1 MRRVR
6 LGKTELMVTEVGLG
20 GIPIVP
26 LDQEDAVGVVR
37 RGYDLG
43 IRFFDTA
50 NAYRTSEGKMGEAL
64 ESVRDDVV
72 IATKTLAREPDKI
85 RQHVQLS
92 LDNLRTDR
100 IDIYQIHNVSNEETL
115 NQVLGT
121 GGAYE
126 VLADAQEAGKVK
138 HIGVTSHNIDTAI
151 NACRTGRFETLQFP
165 FNFVERDPAEELF
178 QVALEM
184 DVGIIGMKPLGGG
197 WLEQA
202 RLCFGFLQQYPGV
215 VPIPGV
221 RSQDEIE
228 EIVALHETPV
238 TLTPADWQEIEKI
251 RAELGTKFCHRCEYC
266 LPCEQGVKIPRALG
280 FPMFVKRFTA
290 PNAVAML
297 KEAMESVENCTE
309 CGECLEK
316 CPYNIAIPGGL
327 KENLALY
334 REYVPRGG

>member
-6 LGKTELMVTEVGLG
+6 LGKTGLMVTELGLG

-26 LDQEDAVGVVR
+26 LVQEDAVGVVR

-50 NAYRTSEGKMGEAL
+50 NAYRTSEAKMGEAL
-64 ESVRDDVV
+64 ESVRHEVV
-72 IATKTLAREPDKI
+72 IATKTLAREPDEVRRHI
-85 RQHVQLS
+85 QLS

-100 IDIYQIHNVSNEETL
+100 IDIFQIHNVSNDETF
-115 NQVLGT
+115 NQVLGG

-126 VLADAQEAGKVK
+126 VLAEAREAGKIG
-138 HIGVTSHNIDTAI
+138 HIGVTSHNIETAI
-151 NACRTGRFETLQFP
+151 KACRTGWFETLQFP

-178 QVALEM
+178 QVAQEL
-184 DVGIIGMKPLGGG
+184 DLGIIGMKPLGGG
-197 WLEQA
+197 WLEKA
-202 RLCFGFLQQYPGV
+202 RLCFGFLQQYPEV

-221 RSQDEIE
+221 RSRDEIE
-228 EIVALHETPV
+228 EITALYESRV
-238 TLTPADWQEIEKI
+238 SLTPSDWEDIERI
-251 RAELGTKFCHRCEYC
+251 RAELGAKFCHRCEYC
-266 LPCEQGVKIPRALG
+266 LPCKQGVKIPRGLG
-280 FPMFVKRFTA
+280 FPIFVKRFTA

-297 KEAMESVENCTE
+297 KDAMESIENCTE

-316 CPYNIAIPGGL
+316 CPYHLPIPEGL

-334 REYVPRGG
+334 RQYVSPAA